1 MKYSKSDRLVIMR
14 GCCIPVAIVS
24 LLFAAPGCTPAD
36 SRATKF
42 GGTWTLTFGPRTF
55 AVLALT
61 QSGDSVM
68 GSLTMP
74 ERFEVG
80 QPGFRFT
87 NISAVAVQR
96 RISKVSIQ
104 GDHLHFLTINP
115 KNTQD
120 ADALDLTLTGADE
133 AVLKLADAPFDPW
146 TLRRLPRGAVAY
158 VSTDWEP
165 MRSYSQEDG
174 LPSSAEMQ
182 QIYEADQKPRQ
193 NWLSLSNEQQA
204 AIGREDAER
213 RRQTQTLLA
222 EGRLHTGEDFKRA
235 ALVFQ
240 HGSTPD
246 DYMVAHTLGMVAV
259 ANGDGSALWIASA
272 TLDRYLQSIGKPQVY
287 GTQFK
292 MKPDHSAT
300 QEPYDTRLISD
311 ALRRQLGVP
320 LLAAQQRQFE
330 NFSKKSMSAADT
342 K

>member
-1 MKYSKSDRLVIMR
+1 MR

-24 LLFAAPGCTPAD
+24 LLFAAAGCTRAD

-42 GGTWTLTFGPRTF
+42 GGTWTLRFGPRTF
-55 AVLALT
+55 AVLALR

-68 GSLTMP
+68 GTLTMP

-213 RRQTQTLLA
+213 RGQTQTLLA

-330 NFSKKSMSAADT
+330 KFSKKSLSAADT